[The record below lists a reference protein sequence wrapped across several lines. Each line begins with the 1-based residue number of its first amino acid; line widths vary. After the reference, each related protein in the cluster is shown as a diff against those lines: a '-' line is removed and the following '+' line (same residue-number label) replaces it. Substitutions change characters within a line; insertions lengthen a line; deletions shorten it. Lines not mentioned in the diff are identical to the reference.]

1 MVVQVTPVAISRVK
15 YAVAPILMQ
24 VVLGMLYSWSV
35 FRGPLAKAY
44 GWSNVQTNAPYSYR
58 FSRWK
63 PGRSWVAVAGSL
75 RPRLVASVGGAVIG
89 LGWLMSAML
98 GGTPERSS

>member
-1 MVVQVTPVAISRVK
+1 MVVQAKPVAISRVQ

-44 GWSNVQTNAPYSYR
+44 GWTNVQTNAPYSY
-58 FSRWK
+58 SLL
-63 PGRSWVAVAGSL
+63 ALVAGT
-75 RPRLVASVGGAVIG
+75 I
-89 LGWLMSAML
+89 L
-98 GGTPERSS
+98 GGLW